1 MVMAKVVGTVWV
13 MELLEVDV
21 LGLVVG
27 TAGMLQLIFE
37 QMGVLVFLDILKV
50 VDTEVVVGVLNLL
63 LEQVVVLGLLDI
75 LKVEGTRVVVLHP
88 IVE

>member
-1 MVMAKVVGTVWV
+1 MAKVVGTVWV

-27 TAGMLQLIFE
+27 TVGMLQLIFE

>member
-50 VDTEVVVGVLNLL
+50 VVVGVMIQLCIYVPSKL
-63 LEQVVVLGLLDI
+63 
-75 LKVEGTRVVVLHP
+75 P
-88 IVE
+88 IKRPL

>member
-27 TAGMLQLIFE
+27 TVGMLQLIFE

>member
-50 VDTEVVVGVLNLL
+50 VVVGVLNLI

>member
-27 TAGMLQLIFE
+27 TVGMLQPIFE
-37 QMGVLVFLDILKV
+37 QMGLLVFLDILKV

>member
-1 MVMAKVVGTVWV
+1 MVMAKVVGTVWM

-27 TAGMLQLIFE
+27 TVGILQLIFE